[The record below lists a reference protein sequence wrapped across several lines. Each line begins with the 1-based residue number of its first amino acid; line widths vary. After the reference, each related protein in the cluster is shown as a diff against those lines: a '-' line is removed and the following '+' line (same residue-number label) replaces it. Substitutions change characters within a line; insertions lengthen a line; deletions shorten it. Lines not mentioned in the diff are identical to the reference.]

1 MSNIN
6 MNIRTDSEIKKQAQE
21 LFSNLGLDMTTAINV
36 FLRQAILHN
45 GMPFAIKNSKPNK
58 KTAAAIEDV
67 ENKRNLSPVF
77 NSIEDAKR
85 WLDA

>member
-45 GMPFAIKNSKPNK
+45 GLPFIIKNSTPNK
-58 KTAAAIEDV
+58 KTVATIEDV